1 MAESDMATISR
12 KTWGSRA
19 YHRARA
25 YARSHGLTDTAT
37 VNAYATA
44 ALHAA
49 VEIYDQSAQ

>member
-12 KTWGSRA
+12 NTWGSRA
-19 YHRARA
+19 YHRART